1 MNVPSARIIRLR
13 GIPTPPNAGLNNMQ
27 RVGWRCIGTAGF
39 FFSSNDV
46 HTYSERRPASE
57 DGLERLR
64 GVSTFYPPELVR
76 LLVNGTFF
84 LWFPLTG
91 ECWSTVPQL
100 GKQRR
105 DGAKKKWE
113 GKKMQGWTI
122 LSPQGWN
129 LSFFFSLL
137 VNVSMIMQ
145 MSCYLRKGWTGSSL
159 IILSSNNL
167 CCGW

>member
-1 MNVPSARIIRLR
+1 MNVPSARIIRLQ
-13 GIPTPPNAGLNNMQ
+13 GIPTPPNSTCLNSMQ

-46 HTYSERRPASE
+46 HTYSECRPASE

-64 GVSTFYPPELVR
+64 GISTFYPPELVR

-84 LWFPLTG
+84 LWFPLNG

-105 DGAKKKWE
+105 DGAKKKMGRE
-113 GKKMQGWTI
+113 KNAGLDNLI
-122 LSPQGWN
+122 SPG
-129 LSFFFSLL
+129 LESKFFFFPSRKRVNDHANELL
-137 VNVSMIMQ
+137 S
-145 MSCYLRKGWTGSSL
+145 T
-159 IILSSNNL
+159 
-167 CCGW
+167 